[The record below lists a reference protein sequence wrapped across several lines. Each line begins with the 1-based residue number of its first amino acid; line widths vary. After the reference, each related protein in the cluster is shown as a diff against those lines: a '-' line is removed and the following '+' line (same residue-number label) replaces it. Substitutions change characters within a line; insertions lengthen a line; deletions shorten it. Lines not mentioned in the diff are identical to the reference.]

1 MVTQQSPFI
10 IPDNSDGNYRLVTQK
25 PGCFPNHS
33 NVVQVGCSC
42 TSPDK
47 IVLMNS
53 GILGTDLWVEPYFE
67 TMHMIPF
74 VSNVCEG
81 GRIEFLLSTSE
92 VNANWSVQAENSEIN
107 VNWNYTSNM
116 AKVYLFLPQPIQ
128 SGETTLMFTS
138 PCGDSYSVIFT
149 YSCQHECGNIQIGF
163 DGNHVESCENLNL
176 FAQGGSLPYLW
187 NIIGEGSLGTIINQ
201 NDSEIDVTSMLPGE
215 SIQLQVMVTDA
226 NGCSDIH
233 NIMYIRCS
241 SGCNGEE
248 CAVAPTTCGE
258 ELGRRTG
265 HNDNAIVNYIVED
278 GISQISI
285 LFNPLQKAQEY
296 EISKNGSVILYHSS
310 IGFSTTHLICSGFNY
325 FQVPNHQTFQ
335 ANIGNLV
342 RENNWTKF
350 VLDVNPGDLISI
362 DISDPVNCVPSNWR
376 LIIECSDDEQRTH
389 NNDLNSLEILN
400 EDDDFISS
408 LNEINSNEPQIKVS
422 VSPNPTSS
430 SAQLTI
436 YSPNTDQGEIT
447 IWNAVG
453 QKVLTRALNINTG
466 FQTENIAE
474 LNDLPS
480 GVYQLVLKTSMGSTT
495 QRVIKID

>member
-1 MVTQQSPFI
+1 M
-10 IPDNSDGNYRLVTQK
+10 
-25 PGCFPNHS
+25 
-33 NVVQVGCSC
+33 
-42 TSPDK
+42 
-47 IVLMNS
+47 
-53 GILGTDLWVEPYFE
+53 
-67 TMHMIPF
+67 
-74 VSNVCEG
+74 
-81 GRIEFLLSTSE
+81 
-92 VNANWSVQAENSEIN
+92 
-107 VNWNYTSNM
+107 
-116 AKVYLFLPQPIQ
+116 
-128 SGETTLMFTS
+128 
-138 PCGDSYSVIFT
+138 
-149 YSCQHECGNIQIGF
+149 
-163 DGNHVESCENLNL
+163 
-176 FAQGGSLPYLW
+176 
-187 NIIGEGSLGTIINQ
+187 
-201 NDSEIDVTSMLPGE
+201 
-215 SIQLQVMVTDA
+215 
-226 NGCSDIH
+226 
-233 NIMYIRCS
+233 
-241 SGCNGEE
+241 
-248 CAVAPTTCGE
+248 
-258 ELGRRTG
+258 
-265 HNDNAIVNYIVED
+265 
-278 GISQISI
+278 
-285 LFNPLQKAQEY
+285 
-296 EISKNGSVILYHSS
+296 
-310 IGFSTTHLICSGFNY
+310 
-325 FQVPNHQTFQ
+325 PNHQTFQ